1 MKKEHT
7 KEVATIKARCVG
19 CKKVEELTAQQI
31 WEAENAGFAISRC
44 CYMPMVVVSVKTKKV
59 K

>member
-7 KEVATIKARCVG
+7 KEVATIKAKCTG
-19 CKKVEELTAQQI
+19 CQKTSELDSQQI
-31 WEAENAGFAISRC
+31 FEAEKAGCAISRC
-44 CYMPMVVVSVKTKKV
+44 CFMPMVVVSVKTKKV